1 MTTDDGQDGA
11 TGRTGSRTG
20 SPDARANTRPA
31 PSERPTQRTAGR
43 RTIPGSTRAVR
54 APKARPG
61 LKRRWKA
68 VLFGAGLFTVILGFA
83 ATLVYVRL
91 LNGPIS
97 LTWLASDIERSISD
111 ETGGRLARIDDAELR
126 LAPDGG
132 LELGLRN
139 IVIRDRDA
147 RATDSS
153 VAGGAV
159 LAQAPAATIT
169 PSMRALRQGRIA
181 IERVDLV
188 APRLQVQYGD
198 DGTVSLRFQGA
209 GDASETGPAAAQNA
223 PAGTSD
229 QPDTGAE
236 SRIDVIKTLTDGSAR
251 ARRREDASAF
261 LRQFGLKDATVIV
274 DHAGRKSIWR
284 VPELRLDLDHKTAR
298 SSISGHATV
307 ASLAGPWTIDF
318 TTFEAEDAKTLQV
331 GLKVGNFIPRGVA
344 RTLPHLTLLEGL
356 DVPLSADATF
366 ELTTDGTVRNGQIDM
381 SIQPGRVFLPW
392 FGRLPLAVER
402 GRMAIKYD
410 GAAKRF
416 TLDPSVVAWAQNTVQ
431 LKGFAQR
438 RTLDISKP
446 QTGTGP
452 FVWDYDVASIDGALA
467 GDETG
472 AAIPIDQV
480 RARGVLS
487 SSTGQMSL
495 AEFVFKAGGGEVRA
509 SGDASGVGA
518 AIAVPGAPA
527 APQAGVMRAELN
539 GQISPMSAAVLK
551 KLWPRAIAADARTW
565 ITEHLSKG
573 QLNSGQ
579 FKLATQGVAPSGDQQ
594 ALPDTR
600 LSLTIEASGLALKL
614 AQGVPPLEI
623 PKSLLRVEGQTLEVT
638 APDAWIQAAGDK
650 RLSIKTLRFTAVE
663 TAPNEQAIGELA
675 FRVQGPLAAA
685 LDIADRDPLLLLKGN
700 GIVLSGVEGKID
712 GQFKLTLPIAG
723 NVQATEIKTEGR
735 LRVTDGRVR
744 QAFGTHDISGA
755 TLAID
760 VTDKAVDLKGEMLV
774 KGVPVKLGGQHVFY
788 VPPDKQSPL
797 RLTATLDT
805 ADRATLGLDIND
817 IVLGEVPLELTVT
830 RDAKG
835 EPAAHVRADLTK
847 AELMLDSIA
856 WKKTAGRAA
865 VFEFDPV
872 RVNKDRIELQHV
884 KLAGDDVAIEGGMV
898 LGADGKLREFAF
910 PDFSVNV
917 VTRLDVQGKLRPDNV
932 WDVKAKGS
940 TFDGRD
946 LFRGLFNVG
955 QTAEKAQPKDRAGLD
970 LTADIDTIIGFSDT
984 TLRSV
989 KVKAQRRA
997 DKLTELDVR
1006 GQLEGGK
1013 PFVAVI
1019 RTPPGKSRQ
1028 LLAESND
1035 AGRTF
1040 KLVGFYPNATGGD
1053 MQLEVDLDAKGVTE
1067 KSGTLWAQ
1075 EFAILGDP
1083 VISEVFQN
1091 ADTAAASKAAAAKKK
1106 VNRQQFDF
1114 NRLRIPF
1121 SVGSGQFVMNGAQI
1135 QGPLVGATMRG
1146 KVDFKSQ
1153 QVRIGGTYVP
1163 LSGLN
1168 SAIGAIPLLGQILA
1182 GPQGEGVLGVTFAIE
1197 GQMAQP
1203 QVTVNPFSLV
1213 APGIFREVFQMTP
1226 DNPRIIARDD
1236 APVGPRRPDAKGEPR
1251 LGTRSDAS
1259 RSEAKGGEAA
1269 ARSSSA
1275 APAGPT
1281 ARGAAEVL
1289 PDWASES
1296 RGTQKK

>member
-1 MTTDDGQDGA
+1 M
-11 TGRTGSRTG
+11 
-20 SPDARANTRPA
+20 
-31 PSERPTQRTAGR
+31 
-43 RTIPGSTRAVR
+43 
-54 APKARPG
+54 
-61 LKRRWKA
+61 KRRWKA
-68 VLFGAGLFTVILGFA
+68 LLFGGALTVLVIGFA
-83 ATLVYVRL
+83 LTLVYVRL

-97 LTWLASDIERSISD
+97 LKWLASDIERSISA

-126 LAPDGG
+126 LSADGG

-139 IVIRDRDA
+139 IVIRERDT
-147 RATDSS
+147 RANASLQQGG
-153 VAGGAV
+153 AEQGGAV

-169 PSMRALRQGRIA
+169 PSMRALRQGRLA

-188 APRLQVQYGD
+188 APRLQVLYGD
-198 DGTVSLRFQGA
+198 DGSVSLRFQAAGETLDATIPLQLGRPPVPGA
-209 GDASETGPAAAQNA
+209 AAGPA
-223 PAGTSD
+223 
-229 QPDTGAE
+229 PDPTQADDG
-236 SRIDVIKTLTDGSAR
+236 RIDLIKTITDGSAR
-251 ARRREDASAF
+251 ARRREDSSAF

-307 ASLAGPWTIDF
+307 ASLAGPWTLDF
-318 TTFEAEDAKTLQV
+318 TTFEAEDAKTLQLGV
-331 GLKVGNFIPRGVA
+331 RIGNFIPRGVA
-344 RTLPHLTLLEGL
+344 RTLPQLTLLEGL

-366 ELTTDGTVRNGQIDM
+366 ELTTEGTVRSGQIDM

-402 GRMAIKYD
+402 GRMAIRYD

-416 TLDPSVVAWAQNTVQ
+416 SLDPSVLAWAQNTVQ
-431 LKGFAQR
+431 LQGFAQR
-438 RTLDISKP
+438 RALDASKS
-446 QTGTGP
+446 QLGSGP
-452 FVWDYDVASIDGALA
+452 FAWDYEVASIDGALS
-467 GDETG
+467 GDDGG
-472 AAIPIDQV
+472 ASIPIDLV
-480 RARGVLS
+480 KARGVLS
-487 SSTGQMSL
+487 STTGQMSL

-518 AIAVPGAPA
+518 APAIPGAATSPS
-527 APQAGVMRAELN
+527 AGTMRAELN

-551 KLWPRAIAADARTW
+551 KLWPRAIATDARTW

-573 QLNSGQ
+573 QLNTGQ
-579 FKLATQGVAPSGDQQ
+579 FKLATQGIAPSGDQQ

-614 AQGVPPLEI
+614 VQGVPPLEI

-638 APDAWIQAAGDK
+638 APDAWIQAADNK

-685 LDIADRDPLLLLKGN
+685 LDIADRDPLLLLKSN

-712 GQFKLTLPIAG
+712 GQFKLTLPIAD

-735 LRVTDGRVR
+735 LRITEGRLR
-744 QAFGTHDISGA
+744 QAFGPHDISGA

-760 VTDKAVDLKGEMLV
+760 VNDKALDLKGEMLI

-805 ADRATLGLDIND
+805 ADRASLGLEIND
-817 IVLGEVPLELTVT
+817 MVQGEVPLELTVT

-835 EPAAHVRADLTK
+835 EPSAHVRADLTK
-847 AELMLDSIA
+847 AELTLESIA
-856 WKKTAGRAA
+856 WKKAAGRAA
-865 VFEFDPV
+865 VFQFDPV
-872 RVNKDRIELQHV
+872 RVNKERIELQNV
-884 KLAGDDVAIEGGMV
+884 KLAGDDVAIEGSIA
-898 LGADGKLREFAF
+898 LGADGRVREFAF

-917 VTRLDVQGKLRPDNV
+917 VTRLDVQGKLRPDNI

-946 LFRGLFNVG
+946 LFRGLFSVG
-955 QTAEKAQPKDRAGLD
+955 QASDKVGPKDKAGLD
-970 LTADIDTIIGFSDT
+970 LAADIDTIIGFSDT

-989 KVKAQRRA
+989 KVKAQRRG

-1006 GQLEGGK
+1006 GVLEGGK
-1013 PFVAVI
+1013 GFDAVI
-1019 RTPPGKSRQ
+1019 RSQTGKPRQ
-1028 LLAESND
+1028 LLVEAKD

-1040 KLVGFYPNATGGD
+1040 KLVGFYPSAVGGD
-1053 MQLEVDLDAKGVTE
+1053 MQLEVDLDAKGVAE

-1075 EFAILGDP
+1075 NFAVLGDSVFGE
-1083 VISEVFQN
+1083 VIQN
-1091 ADTAAASKAAAAKKK
+1091 ADAAPSSKAASAKKK
-1106 VNRQQFDF
+1106 VYRQQFDF
-1114 NRLRIPF
+1114 DRLRIPF

-1135 QGPLVGATMRG
+1135 QGPVVGATMRG
-1146 KVDFKSQ
+1146 KIDFKSQ
-1153 QVRIGGTYVP
+1153 QLRIGGTYIP

-1182 GPQGEGVLGVTFAIE
+1182 GPQGEGILGVTFAID
-1197 GQMAQP
+1197 GPMANP

-1213 APGIFREVFQMTP
+1213 APGITREIFQMTP
-1226 DNPRIIARDD
+1226 ENPRIIARDD
-1236 APVGPRRPDAKGEPR
+1236 APVGPRRPEVKGEPR
-1251 LGTRSDAS
+1251 PGARSDATRSD
-1259 RSEAKGGEAA
+1259 AKGGEAA
-1269 ARSSSA
+1269 TRSSSA
-1275 APAGPT
+1275 APTVPAVRAVGPSV
-1281 ARGAAEVL
+1281 RGAAEVL
-1289 PDWASES
+1289 PDWASEQ
-1296 RGTQKK
+1296 RGVQKK